1 MRRSRSDQVENQ
13 KVQERMTAMK
23 VRFIGEDDPLELL
36 NGKEYDVI
44 EVDEESGWYRI
55 VDETGDDYLFDPEDF
70 EIVEE

>member
-1 MRRSRSDQVENQ
+1 MRV
-13 KVQERMTAMK
+13 K
-23 VRFIGEDDPLELL
+23 FIGEDDPLELL

-70 EIVEE
+70 EVIKE

>member
-1 MRRSRSDQVENQ
+1 VENQ